1 MRLHLVLGVTLLMHS
16 LEVKGG
22 PTADIEG
29 EEKTCKAFGEECKD
43 VSECCEDIKGL
54 VCMNKKQNTF
64 AHANVLLQI
73 ADFVGANLWKKAR

>member
-1 MRLHLVLGVTLLMHS
+1 MRLYLILGVTLLMHS

-22 PTADIEG
+22 PTAAIED
-29 EEKTCKAFGEECKD
+29 EEKTCKALSKECKD
-43 VSECCEDIKGL
+43 TSECCKENEGL
-54 VCMNKKQNTF
+54 VRMNKKQNTF